1 LEVGEV
7 KINRVA
13 SLISGNIGDTPNG
26 ETWMFKGESHMVNY
40 KDANEQRQESSIKE
54 WNKNHMVRGEVV
66 AKLRLQASLMTY
78 RQRFKL

>member
-1 LEVGEV
+1 
-7 KINRVA
+7 
-13 SLISGNIGDTPNG
+13 
-26 ETWMFKGESHMVNY
+26 VNY

>member
-1 LEVGEV
+1 MGRALRCPVLPG
-7 KINRVA
+7 
-13 SLISGNIGDTPNG
+13 SSGWSNG
-26 ETWMFKGESHMVNY
+26 MTWMFKGESHMVNY